1 MVQNFTFDDLED
13 IWFRDDNGTCQKEE
27 IEMKGKYNG
36 YEDPAWRDY
45 WGMNDDEEEAE
56 PWED

>member
-13 IWFRDDNGTCQKEE
+13 IWFRDDDGACSKEE
-27 IEMKGKYNG
+27 IEI
-36 YEDPAWRDY
+36 EA
-45 WGMNDDEEEAE
+45 EEE